1 MAIVTVLIKFETDLK
16 MYIGVARYLLEAYTL
31 QKSPKY
37 IWTDDIQWDYFYD

>member
-16 MYIGVARYLLEAYTL
+16 MYMGVARYLLEAYTL

-37 IWTDDIQWDYFYD
+37 I